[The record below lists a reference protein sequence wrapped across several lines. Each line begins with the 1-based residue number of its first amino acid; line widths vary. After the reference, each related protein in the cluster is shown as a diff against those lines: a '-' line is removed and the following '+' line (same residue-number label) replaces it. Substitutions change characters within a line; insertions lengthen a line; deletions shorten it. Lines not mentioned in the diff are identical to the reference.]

1 MRAAVIFG
9 ILGGW
14 VGVLQ
19 LLILLCYSPPQPH
32 PQGLCLEMGGIRP
45 GAGEGQRSAGS
56 GFEGDSVRLSAGEE

>member
-1 MRAAVIFG
+1 M
-9 ILGGW
+9 
-14 VGVLQ
+14 GVLQ